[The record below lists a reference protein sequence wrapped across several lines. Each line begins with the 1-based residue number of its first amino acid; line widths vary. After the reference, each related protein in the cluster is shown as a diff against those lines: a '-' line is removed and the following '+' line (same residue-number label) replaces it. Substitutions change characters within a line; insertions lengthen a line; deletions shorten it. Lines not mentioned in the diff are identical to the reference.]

1 MANNTAI
8 QIGLGVVLVGAVA
21 AFILWPTSDGE
32 AEGVLEYAYV
42 EEVVSQ
48 PELYA
53 DREFKVH
60 GIVLPGTVRQKK
72 NTSGDYRFEI
82 EHQGERLKVHY
93 TDMVPDT
100 FAEGGEVVLTG
111 RLNEAGDTVE
121 SSEMSAKCPSKYEE
135 EPGGGMGAGPQ
146 S

>member
-21 AFILWPTSDGE
+21 TFILWPGSGEDGQ

-42 EEVVSQ
+42 EEVVAN
-48 PELYA
+48 PEVYA

-60 GIVLPGTVRQKK
+60 GVVVPGTVRQKK
-72 NTSGDYRFEI
+72 NDSGDYRFEI
-82 EHQGERLKVHY
+82 EHEGKRLKVHY

-111 RLNEAGDTVE
+111 RLNDAGDTVE
-121 SSEMSAKCPSKYEE
+121 SAEMSAKCPSKYEE
-135 EPGGGMGAGPQ
+135 EPGAMGGPQ

>member
-1 MANNTAI
+1 MAKQFTA
-8 QIGLGVVLVGAVA
+8 QLLVGAALAGAIGFLV
-21 AFILWPTSDGE
+21 LGPSGE
-32 AEGVLEYAYV
+32 TEGVLEYVYV
-42 EEVVSQ
+42 EEVVARRGDF
-48 PELYA
+48 A

-60 GIVLPGTVRQKK
+60 GNVVDGSVRQKK
-72 NTSGDYRFEI
+72 NTTGDYMFEI
-82 EHQGERLKVHY
+82 EHEGARLKVHY

-111 RLNEAGDTVE
+111 RLNAAGDTVE

-135 EPGGGMGAGPQ
+135 EQRALPQ